1 MAKVQYS
8 YIQRKKSEGGQSGTV
23 TYDLPESGFM
33 PELIVTAYSTPTA
46 STDPALPLS
55 EAITKIEIVDGS
67 KVLKSLT
74 GNQIKGLMMI
84 HGPKSI
90 SGSETNDNAV
100 EGHDEIR
107 LLMGKII
114 NGVNYAPDMS
124 RFSNPQIKIT
134 YDYSITTGKRG
145 ATYDA
150 DAAPAMKFTVLAKI
164 VREGGKYT
172 HGYVKSSEIY
182 TFTQAASTETPV
194 EIPRGE
200 KLIGLGIEAGY
211 DALQFTDDVNQLK
224 LDFDN
229 SDWIPIEFY
238 EDEVISCQKLYFPE
252 GFEYNFMM
260 DIIDAVEI
268 DTHMGYV
275 THIDGTG
282 LSSGGRSFE
291 YDGSHKGVEAVG
303 YMDVATPTAIATYEQ
318 VYISSKGF
326 IPFGMWYL
334 PMSMIQDGADDTLD
348 TTAYSRIVLKMT
360 SSASASTSSTPS
372 IIAEYLVTA

>member
-1 MAKVQYS
+1 MHRGLLG
-8 YIQRKKSEGGQSGTV
+8 RKLGMSSLFSPEGQQV
-23 TYDLPESGFM
+23 P
-33 PELIVTAYSTPTA
+33 V
-46 STDPALPLS
+46 
-55 EAITKIEIVDGS
+55 
-67 KVLKSLT
+67 
-74 GNQIKGLMMI
+74 
-84 HGPKSI
+84 
-90 SGSETNDNAV
+90 
-100 EGHDEIR
+100 
-107 LLMGKII
+107 
-114 NGVNYAPDMS
+114 
-124 RFSNPQIKIT
+124 
-134 YDYSITTGKRG
+134 
-145 ATYDA
+145 
-150 DAAPAMKFTVLAKI
+150 TVLE
-164 VREGGKYT
+164 VGPCVLT
-172 HGYVKSSEIY
+172 QVK
-182 TFTQAASTETPV
+182 TRATD
-194 EIPRGE
+194 
-200 KLIGLGIEAGY
+200 GY

-282 LSSGGRSFE
+282 LSSAGRAFE

-303 YMDVATPTAIATYEQ
+303 YMDVATPTAISTYEQ